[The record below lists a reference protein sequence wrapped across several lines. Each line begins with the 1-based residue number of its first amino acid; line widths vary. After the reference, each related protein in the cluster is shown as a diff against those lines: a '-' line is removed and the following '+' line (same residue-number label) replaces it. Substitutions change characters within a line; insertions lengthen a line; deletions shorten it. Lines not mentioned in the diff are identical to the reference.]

1 MSAHESHLFV
11 RRDLDD
17 PLPLELSSGQA
28 VIYTHRS
35 PEREGPSQD
44 AAMVLSVGPEHW
56 LLVVADGAGGH
67 EGGDRA
73 AEAAVLA
80 LRDEMNTES
89 TRSFRERVLSG
100 FERADAATSD
110 LKLGAMSTLAAIAI
124 GGDEMRSYHVGD
136 SGVLLVGQRGKRKHE
151 SISHSPVG
159 YAVEAGLLGEREA
172 LHHEDRHIVSNL
184 LGAGGAHISMSPRIA
199 LSVRDTV
206 LVASD
211 GLLDNLSIDEVVARI
226 RKGPLAGCARDL
238 ASLARA
244 RMTGSAETVPS
255 KPDDLT
261 FILYRRRAPRR
272 RVVAV
277 EGSGAATPGT
287 A

>member
-1 MSAHESHLFV
+1 MSVRESHLFL

-17 PLPLELSSGQA
+17 PITFELGSGDA
-28 VIYTHRS
+28 VLYTHRS
-35 PEREGPSQD
+35 PGREGPSQD
-44 AAMVLSVGPEHW
+44 AAMVLSVEPEHW

-80 LRDEMNTES
+80 LREEMSTES

-100 FERADAATSD
+100 FERADRAVAE
-110 LKLGAMSTLAAIAI
+110 LKLGAMSTLAAIAV
-124 GGDEMRSYHVGD
+124 GGDDVRSYHVGD
-136 SGVLLVGQRGKRKHE
+136 SGVLVVGQRGKRRHE

-172 LHHEDRHIVSNL
+172 LHHEDRHLVSNL
-184 LGAGGAHISMSPRIA
+184 LGAGGAHISMSPSIR
-199 LSVRDTV
+199 LKVRDTV

-211 GLLDNLSIDEVVARI
+211 GLLDNLSVDEVVARI
-226 RKGPLAGCARDL
+226 RKGPLARCARDL
-238 ASLARA
+238 ASLART
-244 RMTGSAETVPS
+244 RMTGMAETVPS

-261 FILYRRRAPRR
+261 FILYRRNVPSRR
-272 RVVAV
+272 QPP
-277 EGSGAATPGT
+277 EPTPTPGT